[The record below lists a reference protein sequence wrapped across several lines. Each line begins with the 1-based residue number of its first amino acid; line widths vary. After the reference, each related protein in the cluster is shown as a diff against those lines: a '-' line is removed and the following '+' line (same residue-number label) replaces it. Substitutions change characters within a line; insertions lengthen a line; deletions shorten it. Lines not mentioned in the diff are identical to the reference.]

1 MKEKTTEMK
10 FFKSLKLFNKMP
22 DFTPNPTET
31 IISSVESLEIKNED
45 ETKIVLFRLEEKTI
59 AELKKV
65 FNIFNKICT

>member
-1 MKEKTTEMK
+1 
-10 FFKSLKLFNKMP
+10 MP